1 MAAWAQKLTSSPDGM
16 KNVHTLPGEIT
27 TDSQSQPWA
36 SLDWTVE
43 QSGLVVWKIVTGF
56 PPGPGPGPA
65 PAAAAAADDDD
76 AKTRAVIRCSAPVMI
91 IDGQKLF

>member
-16 KNVHTLPGEIT
+16 KNVNALPGEIT

-43 QSGLVVWKIVTGF
+43 QSGVVVWKIVTGF
-56 PPGPGPGPA
+56 PP
-65 PAAAAAADDDD
+65 AAADDD

-91 IDGQKLF
+91 KDGQ

>member
-1 MAAWAQKLTSSPDGM
+1 M
-16 KNVHTLPGEIT
+16 KNVNALPGEIT

-43 QSGLVVWKIVTGF
+43 QSGVVVWKIVTGF
-56 PPGPGPGPA
+56 PPGP
-65 PAAAAAADDDD
+65 AAADDD

-91 IDGQKLF
+91 KDGQ